1 MATLTIVAST
11 ALMNI
16 AHDTTSSPSQRLGRS
31 HSERTPSNAWMKA
44 CGRSMPY

>member
-1 MATLTIVAST
+1 LTIVAST

-16 AHDTTSSPSQRLGRS
+16 AHDTTSRPSHRLDGS
-31 HSERTPSNAWMKA
+31 HSERSPSNAWMKA